1 MTGKLTVQLILAQL
15 SHARWLLLSSSH
27 MCLDTCVSLATVSH
41 SPYVKQMMICRFV
54 LENSGVAE
62 PQNLRDKFNEAIF
75 EGHPVMTRIR
85 LDNMITIVDSG
96 TFIKDYSSRTALAA
110 RPDLG
115 EGGTLRPVVDLL
127 VEQIE

>member
-1 MTGKLTVQLILAQL
+1 M
-15 SHARWLLLSSSH
+15 
-27 MCLDTCVSLATVSH
+27 
-41 SPYVKQMMICRFV
+41 

-62 PQNLRDKFNEAIF
+62 PQNLRDKFNEAVLDS
-75 EGHPVMTRIR
+75 HPVMTRIR

-96 TFIKDYSSRTALAA
+96 TFIKDYSSRTPLAA

>member
-1 MTGKLTVQLILAQL
+1 MQMTTP
-15 SHARWLLLSSSH
+15 
-27 MCLDTCVSLATVSH
+27 CVFDG
-41 SPYVKQMMICRFV
+41 RFV

-62 PQNLRDKFNEAIF
+62 PQNLRDKFNEAIL
-75 EGHPVMTRIR
+75 EGHPVMTRIS
-85 LDNMITIVDSG
+85 LDTMITIVDSG
-96 TFIKDYSSRTALAA
+96 TFIKDYSSQAALAA